1 MIPHGIPYLRFIV
14 PFVTGLALGAWLDG
28 PLPYLDWGL
37 MIGAV
42 LGALLAVQK
51 FAYRLRWI
59 FGVYVHLLLLGFGY
73 FHIVQ
78 YKETRLPEHFSTEI
92 QGCRY
97 FLGTVYEAPS
107 KGTKMKVPVRV
118 EAIGRSPDSFQAAS
132 GNLMLFLDITDF
144 SDSIRYGDR
153 LGFQA
158 RVGPTEPPK
167 NPHAFDYAR
176 YLHFQNIH
184 YQAFVKPDSILRL
197 SKGNGWLLWQ
207 KAYESRER
215 LLALLQ
221 KYFPSTDEYAVAS
234 ALLVGYTDDLS
245 DDLRTAYA
253 ETGSMHA
260 LAVSGTHIGM
270 LYVGLMFLIARLRL
284 RGRTGRLLETA
295 LVLSAIWAFTFL
307 TGATASV
314 LRASVM
320 FSVYMLGKAFWREA
334 SAWNVLPASAFIL
347 LIYNPYLLFNVGFQ
361 LSYTAV
367 AGMVFFYPRF
377 YKMFPPLS
385 AWLDEPLKVLLIGV
399 SAQLGTLPLS
409 LFYFNQFPVYFWLAG
424 WVVVFVGAVFLWG
437 GASLVVLDAVSQ
449 TLADW
454 LGVLLYQMLL
464 WMNKII
470 FFIQGIPGG
479 VVRNVWTADWV
490 VLALYGCLAF
500 LGAAIAT
507 RRGKWLAAFAGIMI
521 VLGLYRTHM
530 VLGKQTQQTTVI
542 YYLNKARLMDF
553 FDGVH
558 VVSLSDTLNK
568 KQEYFAALANR
579 TACGMREKAAVLYA
593 DTSLHIYPNLLID
606 LPFVQFFNQRM
617 VLLDDVK
624 WATAGTPSPIAVD
637 VLVLSKSPRIT
648 MAQCRARFPFKMV
661 VFEATNALSQVN
673 RWREECEKHGWPYH
687 DVRTQGAWIYPGKRV
702 STDF

>member
-1 MIPHGIPYLRFIV
+1 MNPHGIPYLRFIV
-14 PFVTGLALGAWLDG
+14 PFVAGLALGAWLDT

-37 MIGAV
+37 MIGAA
-42 LGALLAVQK
+42 LGTLLAVQK

-59 FGVYVHLLLLGFGY
+59 FGAYVHFLLLGFGY

-78 YKETRLPEHFSTEI
+78 FKEIRLPKHFAPQI
-92 QGCRY
+92 HACHY

-107 KGTKMKVPVRV
+107 KGTKMKVPLRV
-118 EAIGRSPDSFQAAS
+118 EAIGSSPDSYMAAT
-132 GNLMLFLDITDF
+132 GHVMLFLDLSNF

-158 RVGPTEPPK
+158 TVAPTEPPK

-184 YQAFVKPDSILRL
+184 YQAFVKPDSILQL
-197 SKGNGWLLWQ
+197 SRGNGWLLWQ

-215 LLALLQ
+215 LLGLLQ

-270 LYVGLMFLIARLRL
+270 LYVGLMFMIARLRL

-347 LIYNPYLLFNVGFQ
+347 LMYNPFLLFNVGFQ
-361 LSYTAV
+361 LSYAAV

-437 GASLVVLDAVSQ
+437 GAMLVVLDAVSQ

-490 VLALYGCLAF
+490 VFALYACLAF

-507 RRGKWLAAFAGIMI
+507 RRGKWLAVFAGIMI
-521 VLGLYRTHM
+521 VLGMYRTRM

-542 YYLNKARLMDF
+542 YYMNKARLMDF
-553 FDGVH
+553 FDGDH
-558 VVSLSDTLNK
+558 VVSISDTLSK
-568 KQEYFAALANR
+568 KQEHFAALANR
-579 TACGMREKAAVLYA
+579 TTCGMREQVGVFYA
-593 DTSLHIYPNLLID
+593 DSAAHKYPNLLID

-617 VLLDDVK
+617 LLLDDAR
-624 WATAGTPSPIAVD
+624 WASAGNPSPIAVD

-648 MAQCRARFPFKMV
+648 IAQCRARFPFRQL
-661 VFEATNALSQVN
+661 VFEASNSLAQIK
-673 RWREECEKHGWPYH
+673 RWREECEKQGWPYH
-687 DVRTQGAWIYPGKRV
+687 DVRTQGAWIFHDKMAPPG
-702 STDF
+702 F